1 MYHWYRNLAIAALIW
16 GLSVPARAQEES
28 YVLKRQIF
36 KVALSSINFSPD
48 GSLLLAGFT
57 DGSFKILN
65 PESFLPTLEVSNA
78 HYKAVNAMD
87 MPPKM
92 DFILSAGHNT
102 LKLWDRSGKYMF
114 DLKAHATTIWNAEI
128 SQDGLWAVSSAMN
141 KTFQLWDLPNHI
153 LLQGMRGHKD
163 VCLAV
168 SISPDMRM
176 IASGSKDLSIL
187 IWDLETRKVISTMHG
202 PTEDIY
208 DVEFSPDSRL
218 LVATSKDKSVRVY
231 DVAGAKLLHLLKGH
245 GEMVMEAEFSPDGKY
260 LVTGSADHTV
270 ILWDVLSGEKIYQF
284 FDLEATVMDLAYHP
298 DGLSFYSITTAGDLT
313 RWVVHPEIFVLKNY
327 EEAYLKEFSDDP
339 VFEPKQKGE
348 SKKAYEARQRQAEAK
363 KEAIIERYYQQY
375 LRERDR

>member
-1 MYHWYRNLAIAALIW
+1 MYHWYRNLAIVALIW
-16 GLSVPARAQEES
+16 GLSVPARAQEGN

-78 HYKAVNAMD
+78 HYKAVNAID

-102 LKLWDRSGKYMF
+102 LKMWDRSGKHMF

-128 SQDGLWAVSSAMN
+128 SQDGHWAVSSAMN

-153 LLQGMRGHKD
+153 LLQSMRGHKD

-168 SISPDMRM
+168 SISPDLRM
-176 IASGSKDLSIL
+176 IASGGKDLSIN
-187 IWDLETRKVISTMHG
+187 IWDLETQEVVSTLHG

-208 DVEFSPDSRL
+208 DLEFSPDSRL

-231 DVAGAKLLHLLKGH
+231 DVAEAKLVHLLKGH
-245 GEMVMEAEFSPDGKY
+245 KALVMEAEFSPDGRY
-260 LVTGSADHTV
+260 LVTGSADHSV
-270 ILWDVLSGEKIYQF
+270 ILWDVKSGEKIYQF
-284 FDLEATVMDLAYHP
+284 LDIEATVMDLVYHP
-298 DGLSFYSITTAGDLT
+298 DGLSFYSITQAGDLT
-313 RWVVHPEIFVLKNY
+313 RWSVHPEIFVLKNY
-327 EEAYLKEFSDDP
+327 EEAYLKELSDDL

-348 SKKAYEARQRQAEAK
+348 SKKDYEARQKQAKAK
-363 KEAIIERYYQQY
+363 KEAIIERYYQQF
-375 LRERDR
+375 LRERVQ